1 MSQRA
6 ERVAEFI
13 KQEISVL
20 IQRGLKDPRIGFV
33 TVTDVEVT
41 RDLRNAKVYISV
53 FGDDEKKNE
62 SMKGLKTATGFIRRE
77 VGKHLRLRHIP
88 EITFRFDESVQYG
101 AHINELLT
109 GINKTE
115 RLGNDDGEDECT
127 E

>member
-20 IQRGLKDPRIGFV
+20 LQRGLKDPRVGFV

-53 FGDDEKKNE
+53 FGSDEKRQE
-62 SMKGLKTATGFIRRE
+62 SMDGLKAATGFIRRE
-77 VGKHLRLRHIP
+77 IGKHLRLRYIP
-88 EITFRFDESVQYG
+88 EITFRFDDSVQYG
-101 AHINELLT
+101 AHINELLQD
-109 GINKTE
+109 IKKTE
-115 RLGNDDGEDECT
+115 R
-127 E
+127 